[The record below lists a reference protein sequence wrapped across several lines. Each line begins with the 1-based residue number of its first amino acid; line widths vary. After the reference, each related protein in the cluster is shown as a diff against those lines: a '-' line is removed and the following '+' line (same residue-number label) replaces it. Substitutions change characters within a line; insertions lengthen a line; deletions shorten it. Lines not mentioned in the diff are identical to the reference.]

1 MLKYSVP
8 ALSCIQIHQT
18 KWEYIPSFYI
28 LCTLIS
34 YYTTNRIFRK
44 NTGNHIRKKYR
55 REHQDKTLAQT
66 LNRGQITE
74 KHRTDHQQKTRQ
86 STQVNIM
93 TEHRKELQ
101 NRPQQRPSRPP
112 NQYVYKKTSCFGSH
126 SGCPHCIQNR
136 LGLLFIISSTLVYLQ
151 PKITSIVI

>member
-1 MLKYSVP
+1 
-8 ALSCIQIHQT
+8 
-18 KWEYIPSFYI
+18 
-28 LCTLIS
+28 
-34 YYTTNRIFRK
+34 
-44 NTGNHIRKKYR
+44 
-55 REHQDKTLAQT
+55 
-66 LNRGQITE
+66 
-74 KHRTDHQQKTRQ
+74 
-86 STQVNIM
+86 M

-151 PKITSIVI
+151 PKITSIVIWDCNLRLANQSCQSQQIKLWSIFKRNRNYEEICLTDDDTERNLPLLSSDLTSRIPLFYRRITHLSY